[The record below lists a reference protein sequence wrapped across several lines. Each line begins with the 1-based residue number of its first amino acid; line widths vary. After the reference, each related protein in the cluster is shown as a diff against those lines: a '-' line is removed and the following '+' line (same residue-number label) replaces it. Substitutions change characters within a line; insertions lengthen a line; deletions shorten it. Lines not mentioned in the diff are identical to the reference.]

1 MHNEQNGS
9 DVKRLSAIKALLSPD
24 EARDKVLERF
34 VNLASQ
40 VLGISGS
47 FISIIDDHNQYI
59 KASRNFDLKQSTR
72 DESLCRHVIDGEG
85 HLVVYDT
92 LLDERFVTHP
102 FVKGDPHIRFYA
114 GVSLQKPRRR
124 GAGHALRHRHPATSL

>member
-72 DESLCRHVIDGEG
+72 DESLCRHVIDGG
-85 HLVVYDT
+85 GT
-92 LLDERFVTHP
+92 S
-102 FVKGDPHIRFYA
+102 G
-114 GVSLQKPRRR
+114 GV
-124 GAGHALRHRHPATSL
+124 